1 MLTDDPLSSQRHAGP
16 SAPRHLGP
24 RAGQRCRPILMPPNF
39 QLGDLV
45 AMHFIRA
52 IGQAQQARGGI
63 GAGQPEVV
71 VGAAAPMG
79 LDRLVDHLPW

>member
-1 MLTDDPLSSQRHAGP
+1 
-16 SAPRHLGP
+16 
-24 RAGQRCRPILMPPNF
+24 MPPNF